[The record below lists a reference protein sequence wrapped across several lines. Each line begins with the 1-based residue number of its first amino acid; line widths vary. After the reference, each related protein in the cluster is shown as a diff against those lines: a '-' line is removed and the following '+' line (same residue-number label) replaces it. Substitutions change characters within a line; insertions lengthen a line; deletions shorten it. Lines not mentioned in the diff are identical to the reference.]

1 MRKRPVW
8 QRIRYKR
15 IAICALMV
23 CVISTGTVGIYH
35 GISRAREAMKPK
47 ISYTLITKKGSTLW
61 DLCSNIDCEYS
72 TGYLVWLAME
82 QNRLKSAYDLQPGQT
97 ITITLNGK

>member
-35 GISRAREAMKPK
+35 GEGSDEA
-47 ISYTLITKKGSTLW
+47 
-61 DLCSNIDCEYS
+61 
-72 TGYLVWLAME
+72 
-82 QNRLKSAYDLQPGQT
+82 
-97 ITITLNGK
+97 

>member
-1 MRKRPVW
+1 MRRSIW
-8 QRIRYKR
+8 ARIRYKR

-35 GISRAREAMKPK
+35 GISRARAVMHPQIK
-47 ISYTLITKKGSTLW
+47 YTMIAKKGSTLW
-61 DLCSNIDCEYS
+61 SLCKNIDCEYS

-82 QNRLKSAYDLQPGQT
+82 QNHLKSAYNLQPGQQ
-97 ITITLNGK
+97 IVITLEK